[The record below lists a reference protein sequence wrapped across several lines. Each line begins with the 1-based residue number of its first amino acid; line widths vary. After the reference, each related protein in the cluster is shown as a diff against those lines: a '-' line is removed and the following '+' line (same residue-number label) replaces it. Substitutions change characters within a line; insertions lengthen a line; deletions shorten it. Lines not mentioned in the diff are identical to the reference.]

1 MHASIML
8 PTAVEVNWKVPACV
22 LHLFILSQL
31 RGEVSAHVTKSV
43 QRPAKISQ
51 ASCPGVAISDDEY
64 REELLAS
71 GRVRETNRAPGL
83 NQTSKCMETTARERL
98 PRDIE
103 VVFLDAGGTLFE
115 VRGSVGQIYS
125 RFGLRHGC
133 SLDPREIDSAFVQAF
148 KTAPPLAFPG
158 LDESEACGA
167 ERLWWKEII
176 RKTLKGRC
184 PNQRSSSISKR
195 SLNSSGRSEAWH
207 LFPDTRASLERL
219 RRRGYRLGI
228 VSNFDSRLDDVLSA
242 LDLNSF
248 FDRVTVSS
256 RAGAAKPSAAI
267 FHEGLKAMQV
277 SGSHAVHAGDSLEED
292 VEGAR
297 RAGLSAF
304 LVDRQERY
312 PGWTDGFRVRNLEEL
327 CLTLGS

>member
-1 MHASIML
+1 
-8 PTAVEVNWKVPACV
+8 V
-22 LHLFILSQL
+22 L
-31 RGEVSAHVTKSV
+31 TK
-43 QRPAKISQ
+43 RMT
-51 ASCPGVAISDDEY
+51 G
-64 REELLAS
+64 
-71 GRVRETNRAPGL
+71 
-83 NQTSKCMETTARERL
+83 
-98 PRDIE
+98 DIE

-125 RFGLRHGC
+125 RYGLRHGC
-133 SLDPREIDSAFVQAF
+133 SLDPREIDSAFVEAF

-158 LDESEACGA
+158 LNESEACGA
-167 ERLWWKEII
+167 ERLWWKEVI
-176 RKTLKGRC
+176 RKTLKSRMPESAFEQYFEEIFEFFKKG
-184 PNQRSSSISKR
+184 
-195 SLNSSGRSEAWH
+195 EAWH

-228 VSNFDSRLDDVLSA
+228 VSNFDSRLHDVLSV

-267 FHEGLKAMQV
+267 FHKGLEAMQV

-312 PGWTDGFRVRNLEEL
+312 PGWTDGLRVRNLEEL